1 MLKVHRL
8 KKQLKRVKHNVFYDW
23 KKGGTT
29 VGIGRGGKNLIKKK
43 KKNRVQLNEGGYIG
57 KAIRSEYG
65 GVKLSNKSYEKYYK
79 GMI

>member
-1 MLKVHRL
+1 MFSMIGV
-8 KKQLKRVKHNVFYDW
+8 
-23 KKGGTT
+23 KGGKT
-29 VGIGRGGKNLIKKK
+29 VGIGRCGKNLIKKK

-65 GVKLSNKSYEKYYK
+65 GVKLSNPSYEKYYK

>member
-1 MLKVHRL
+1 M
-8 KKQLKRVKHNVFYDW
+8 FSMIG

-29 VGIGRGGKNLIKKK
+29 VGIGRCGKNLIEN
-43 KKNRVQLNEGGYIG
+43 KKNNRVNLNAGGYLG
-57 KAIRSEYG
+57 SAIKSEYG

>member
-1 MLKVHRL
+1 MFSMIGV
-8 KKQLKRVKHNVFYDW
+8 
-23 KKGGTT
+23 KGGKT

-43 KKNRVQLNEGGYIG
+43 KKNRIQLNEGGYIG

-65 GVKLSNKSYEKYYK
+65 GVKLSNPSYEKYYK